1 MEESGREWEIL
12 EERVEFGFFDF
23 WIEKMDE
30 KNGIRI
36 MLNSIKTKER
46 KKTGGGNRMLKEKT
60 QEREYFL
67 QDLQSQVNV
76 VLKYNQN
83 QVDQA
88 KKVLNGSLKDMYVLK
103 GKINGESQEVYGLC
117 IYYISTGLKKLV
129 GIKICVSNNIYIY
142 KHKIYDSWIFFE
154 SMIQKDFQDSSK
166 QEESYRMQSEW
177 VNYLTGKKIERIL
190 ELITEGRFN
199 VLEDFFRSHW
209 CKILGLKAEYQME
222 IEMTSSLLFEKN
234 SQSKLMDIWQEEDLK
249 EEGKE
254 EVSRFEEYESRFE
267 KKRKEKYEG
276 KTMLEGDLILSSQS
290 GKLVRDLRMGDWIEI
305 LIRANSEVAIGVG
318 ERLNLYEEETMKA
331 TLGKV
336 NWYYRQKNQ
345 YEIFVEVAK
354 DTFVHIQEKDD
365 VLISTDQ
372 SYPNWKK
379 RTGAGRKGNKGLI
392 LGILFLCIILGILG
406 MMIFFE
412 KI

>member
-1 MEESGREWEIL
+1 
-12 EERVEFGFFDF
+12 
-23 WIEKMDE
+23 
-30 KNGIRI
+30 
-36 MLNSIKTKER
+36 
-46 KKTGGGNRMLKEKT
+46 MLKEKI
-60 QEREYFL
+60 QAREYFL

-83 QVDQA
+83 QVDEA
-88 KKVLNGSLKDMYVLK
+88 KRVLNGSLKDMYVLK
-103 GKINGESQEVYGLC
+103 GKINGESREVYGLC

-129 GIKICVSNNIYIY
+129 GIKACVSNNIYIY

-154 SMIQKDFQDSSK
+154 SMIQKEFQDSRN
-166 QEESYRMQSEW
+166 QEKSYKMQSEW
-177 VNYLTGKKIERIL
+177 VDYLTEKKIDKIL
-190 ELITEGRFN
+190 ELIKEGRFN
-199 VLEDFFRSHW
+199 ILENFFKSHW
-209 CKILGLKAEYQME
+209 CEVLGMRAEYQME

-234 SQSKLMDIWQEEDLK
+234 SQSKLRNIWQEDNL
-249 EEGKE
+249 EEGQE
-254 EVSRFEEYESRFE
+254 EVSRIEEYESRFE

-290 GKLVRDLRMGDWIEI
+290 GKLVRDLRVGDWIEI

-318 ERLNLYEEETMKA
+318 ERLSLYEEETMKA

-379 RTGAGRKGNKGLI
+379 RTVGRRKGHKGLI
-392 LGILFLCIILGILG
+392 LGILFLCIILGLLG
-406 MMIFFE
+406 VIIFFE